1 MTKRVKE
8 LSQKAYQ
15 GNFVTHTQFLAASEQ
30 AEFLEAAGKY
40 AMDPQD
46 ETLLEYIQDY
56 RIHLID
62 PARLTEEE
70 LGKFRSSLQEILSC
84 VKYSKDKEK
93 LKEYLHASSRIPDL
107 DISANLV
114 LKSIMGLPANME
126 TGKEEFNMCKAID
139 DWIEEER
146 NEGRLDLLV
155 ELVKDGMLSVKDAS
169 VKASMR
175 EDEFQE
181 IVKSEREAI

>member
-1 MTKRVKE
+1 
-8 LSQKAYQ
+8 
-15 GNFVTHTQFLAASEQ
+15 
-30 AEFLEAAGKY
+30 
-40 AMDPQD
+40 
-46 ETLLEYIQDY
+46 
-56 RIHLID
+56 
-62 PARLTEEE
+62 
-70 LGKFRSSLQEILSC
+70 
-84 VKYSKDKEK
+84 
-93 LKEYLHASSRIPDL
+93 
-107 DISANLV
+107 
-114 LKSIMGLPANME
+114 
-126 TGKEEFNMCKAID
+126 MCKAID

>member
-1 MTKRVKE
+1 M
-8 LSQKAYQ
+8 
-15 GNFVTHTQFLAASEQ
+15 
-30 AEFLEAAGKY
+30 
-40 AMDPQD
+40 
-46 ETLLEYIQDY
+46 
-56 RIHLID
+56 
-62 PARLTEEE
+62 
-70 LGKFRSSLQEILSC
+70 
-84 VKYSKDKEK
+84 KYSKDKEK